1 MNKSIKKNIPKN
13 FDILLL
19 VIVNLLFLLFLL
31 YKSDLKNN
39 VLYLLLLLLLLQIN
53 IKFKYTLLVT
63 LILTSLFYLYKKNK
77 MEGFGEGYEKSI
89 DLDSLNCDDKKL
101 KTELSGYFGFINDE
115 DNIIEGVNRNEIV
128 LLGTNYINND
138 IDIEKEIESLSQESR
153 EWITNN
159 VINYKEYKEKC
170 KKKDTPPVKSEN
182 PLEILKNNSDKLDT
196 LNTNVK
202 KIMKLIID

>member
-13 FDILLL
+13 LDILLL

-31 YKSDLKNN
+31 YKSDLKNT

-89 DLDSLNCDDKKL
+89 DIDSLNCDDKKL
-101 KTELSGYFGFINDE
+101 KNELSGYFGFINDE
-115 DNIIEGVNRNEIV
+115 NNIIEGVNRNEIV

-170 KKKDTPPVKSEN
+170 KKKNKTPVKSEN
-182 PLEILKNNSDKLDT
+182 PLEILKKNSDKLDT

-202 KIMKLIID
+202 KIMKRIID